1 MKKSIL
7 ALAVVLG
14 ASSTFAQDLTSK
26 KGENFL
32 PEAGDYAI
40 SINANPLLNYVGN
53 FFGGNGLN
61 VAPTFGFNSTNSAIL
76 GKYFV
81 EDGMAYR
88 LGVNIGFSSVTERA
102 LVGKVGSST
111 GEMVEDTKKSSTSG
125 IYLTGGLEWRK
136 GTTRLQGFYGAEVGV
151 GFGGGMKEA
160 YTYGND
166 FDFTTNPTQ
175 NNGVDGALDVRENKT
190 KGGLTF
196 GLRGFIGAEY
206 FIIPKLSLGGEF
218 GWGLGIAG
226 TGEATTTVNQLNT
239 AGTAL
244 EDKTNVTASKGSS
257 FRLGTDNMSTIF
269 SPSAQ
274 MKISFHF

>member
-1 MKKSIL
+1 MKKSFL
-7 ALAVVLG
+7 AFAVVLG

-32 PEAGDYAI
+32 PEAGDWAI

-61 VAPTFGFNSTNSAIL
+61 VAPTFDFTASNNAIM

-88 LGVNIGFSSVTERA
+88 VGLNIGFGTQTERA
-102 LVGKVGSST
+102 NTAGAVAGSV
-111 GEMVEDTKKSSTSG
+111 VEDTKKTSSSG
-125 IYLTGGLEWRK
+125 IFLTGGLEWRK
-136 GTTRLQGFYGAEVGV
+136 GTTRLQGFYGAEVGF
-151 GFGGGMKEA
+151 GFGGGSKEV
-160 YTYGND
+160 YTYGNT
-166 FDFTTNPTQ
+166 FDFVTLPSLTNA
-175 NNGVDGALDVRENKT
+175 VDGAVDVRENQT
-190 KGGLTF
+190 KGGISF
-196 GLRGFIGAEY
+196 GIRGFIGAEY

-218 GWGLGIAG
+218 GWGLGLAT
-226 TGEATTTVNQLNT
+226 TGESTTLENRINV

-244 EDKTNVTASKGSS
+244 EDNSTVTSSKGSA
-257 FRLGTDNMSTIF
+257 FMLGTDSRSTIF